1 MSLVLIAEDD
11 ADLRELLALTLTDA
25 GIDVEVAADGREAL
39 EHVKAHMPDLVLLDM
54 MMPVMD
60 GRGFCAAIRDFT
72 KRPPI
77 VVMTAAGRAVEDAA
91 ELGAMYGL
99 AKPFEIDELVATI
112 RRCLQS
118 PP

>member
-1 MSLVLIAEDD
+1 
-11 ADLRELLALTLTDA
+11 
-25 GIDVEVAADGREAL
+25 
-39 EHVKAHMPDLVLLDM
+39 
-54 MMPVMD
+54 
-60 GRGFCAAIRDFT
+60 
-72 KRPPI
+72 
-77 VVMTAAGRAVEDAA
+77 MTAAGRAVEDAA